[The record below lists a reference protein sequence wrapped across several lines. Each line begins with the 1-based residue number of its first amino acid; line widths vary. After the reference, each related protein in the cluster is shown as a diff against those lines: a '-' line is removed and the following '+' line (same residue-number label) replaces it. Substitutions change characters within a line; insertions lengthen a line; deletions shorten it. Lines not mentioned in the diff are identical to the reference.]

1 MFGRKRK
8 RKNLKNSLPKNM
20 KRFTTEELSITP
32 QMLEK
37 AIKEAKLPA
46 PVEEALLHE
55 LPDFVEHVDEATQK
69 IFNPSAIWLEAIQF
83 ADYVAQLAS
92 HLRQDHGAECAGEI
106 AERLLIMAESFKDL
120 AEDAMKVLDHSD
132 KVFKHGAQ

>member
-1 MFGRKRK
+1 M
-8 RKNLKNSLPKNM
+8 
-20 KRFTTEELSITP
+20 
-32 QMLEK
+32 
-37 AIKEAKLPA
+37 PA
-46 PVEEALLHE
+46 PLKEALLNE

-69 IFNPSAIWLEAIQF
+69 IFNPSAIWLETIQF

-92 HLRQDHGAECAGEI
+92 HLKQDHGADCSREI

-132 KVFKHGAQ
+132 KVFKHGTH

>member
-1 MFGRKRK
+1 METDLPTP
-8 RKNLKNSLPKNM
+8 LK
-20 KRFTTEELSITP
+20 
-32 QMLEK
+32 
-37 AIKEAKLPA
+37 
-46 PVEEALLHE
+46 EALLNE

-69 IFNPSAIWLEAIQF
+69 IFNPSAVWLEAIQF

-92 HLRQDHGAECAGEI
+92 HLKQDHGPDCSGEI

-132 KVFKHGAQ
+132 KVFKHGA

>member
-1 MFGRKRK
+1 METD
-8 RKNLKNSLPKNM
+8 LPSLM
-20 KRFTTEELSITP
+20 K
-32 QMLEK
+32 
-37 AIKEAKLPA
+37 
-46 PVEEALLHE
+46 EALLSE

-69 IFNPSAIWLEAIQF
+69 IFNPSAVWLESIQF

-92 HLRQDHGAECAGEI
+92 HLKQDHGPDCAGEI

>member
-1 MFGRKRK
+1 METDLPTP
-8 RKNLKNSLPKNM
+8 LK
-20 KRFTTEELSITP
+20 
-32 QMLEK
+32 
-37 AIKEAKLPA
+37 
-46 PVEEALLHE
+46 EALLSE

-92 HLRQDHGAECAGEI
+92 HLRQDHGPDCSGEI

-132 KVFKHGAQ
+132 KVFKHGAY